1 MANFSVRQYLN
12 SARKLLNSTV
22 IIFVIRVGE
31 MSKRGGL
38 TFTALAILLV
48 VTVSLSVVS
57 QESGSEANVSELN
70 FSDLNSSDA
79 VVSQANESLAGS
91 DAPVGSDEGSTTV
104 ADSARAGAAEANGS
118 SGLIEPQPRAQNLVR
133 KVVSDA
139 RIHAGAVAQVQ
150 SEGSA
155 SVIVLLADVDSGR
168 SASAQGVA
176 VSRERAGRAKQAFR
190 ESLAGKGISDA
201 SVSIEQ
207 ELYTVG
213 AVAMTVDEAGLAA
226 LQENPL
232 VARVLPNG
240 KRSIS
245 RGTISDAGI
254 SLNES
259 APVIN
264 SDDVANLTVNGSN
277 LTGHGEIVCVIDTGI
292 DTSHLLFGPVIEASN
307 IVGGIFGGYDFVNND
322 TNASDDNNH
331 GTHVSGI
338 AVGNFS
344 PYFGTARNAQVVPVK
359 VCDAAGSCPDFA
371 ILAGVD
377 YCNNNI
383 SGVTVISGSLGGGA
397 PLNSST
403 CSGDPLFASLEVVL
417 NESLNNGIIPVF
429 ASGNNGCGA
438 GCTTGVD
445 YPACSPQVISVGST
459 TKADAISTFT
469 DRGGDR
475 FDIYAPGQ
483 SITSSVPTF
492 NAIQSVSGTSQAT
505 PHVSGVIAVLQ
516 QNERLQGRARLN
528 LTTIRRLLQE
538 TGVPIPS
545 NDSRVDVLHAIARLN
560 ANFSLNQTANLVR
573 DVASN
578 SSIQFYSA
586 SDLGQVLGCVEVRE
600 NFAGVNSTDCPQYN
614 KSAHV
619 VLGGV
624 TNPAQPYVDGAPCP
638 LTVCQNVTLT
648 SKGLEM
654 DVTGFSNFTSVPGC
668 GIMINESASL
678 NQSINATATCITFGA
693 DNIEL
698 DCNGFT
704 IGYAN
709 ESLGYGINATGRKN
723 ITIRNCVVNQ
733 SSPINNAHAIFLSG
747 TNNSVI
753 TNASL
758 NVTQSPGQAVYIE
771 GSEEVVVGQSRFGS
785 AAQGNGVYVTGSENV
800 TVRDNNFISAGQ
812 AIGFDSSVRLVAVNN
827 SASIIGNSIALAAG
841 GLNQGSL
848 IENNSISGN
857 QNRALFFSGGNAVAR
872 NNVLVSQSLGDAVE
886 LNEVDGNVTLEHNVI
901 YAQGTGQALYLR
913 DANSS
918 RFVNNTVRGPGGGA
932 LLIIDG
938 ALNVFENSSFATDSG
953 TATVYFS
960 TLAGSV
966 VNNTFTNI
974 TLESNGSYIRSDAA
988 GAGNNFTAARFFN
1001 ASAGSLLIPNFTLPA
1016 SGTIGQ
1022 ENLSIRANFTFV
1034 NASALSFLN
1043 ASAQITFDNLPFVN
1057 PRPLVDFDDG
1067 GVFEKCS
1074 EYPGQCDEVSYNGS
1088 TFIFNVSSFTSYAA
1102 SETVLSCPETIVE
1115 DTVLNQS
1122 LNATGS
1128 CIHFGADNIELDCAG
1143 FSIDASLAD
1152 NGTAVNATGRR
1163 NVTVRN
1169 CVIVQSNSSNGN
1181 AQGLLFSDTNGSSI
1195 VNTTI
1200 NMTGLSA
1207 NGFTFDNAYGNS
1219 IGLLT
1224 LYSVNTGGVIT
1235 SNSVNASIENSF
1247 LNASGGVAI
1256 NVGSSSPFFTMRN
1269 TTARSG
1275 SNGLVITGGSEN
1287 AVIVNNTLVGLS
1299 GGIGMQLADS
1309 NTLLD
1314 GNLFY
1319 GESGNALLINSGSN
1333 ISMRNNVLISTG
1345 AGNVLSAQGSSN
1357 LFVNNTVVADTGIAL
1372 RLPATFNNSF
1382 ANMTVQANGGI
1393 AVGAE
1398 AGAENNSFTNVTL
1411 RANGTWVQSATTAVN
1426 QSFTQARFDNFSA
1439 GNLFFDNFTLPG
1451 DSLVGQSNLSVGA
1464 NTTFLNSSQLPFL
1477 NVSAQITLRSL
1488 PFNNPLPLVDE
1499 NDTGVFLPCDSSRCT
1514 VISSGAGIIVFN
1526 VTGFTSYAA
1535 SEGGLVTIVKE
1546 DSSDPVKAGAL
1557 LNYTLTINSTQ
1568 GNQSNATVTEFYPAE
1583 VSFVSA
1589 SPAPTS
1595 GNNTFSLGTLVEGVA
1610 TTINITVRVGY
1621 SVANGTILNNT
1632 ANVSFVNSSG
1642 TNFSAVVS
1650 EFTTV
1655 LNEFANV
1662 SVTKDDVPDP
1672 VPRGGTLNYTV
1683 LLVNNGNVN
1692 ASNITVVESYPENV
1706 SFVSSTPAPT
1716 SGNNTFV
1723 IAELAPNENTTV
1735 NITLAV
1741 GTGIGNGSVLNNS
1754 VLVTYVNQSGDNAT
1768 ALAATQTTVLGAA
1781 NVTIAKSDVPDPVL
1795 QGEQLSYQLVVNNTG
1810 DDVAVNVTITETYPP
1825 NISVVTSSPLPDA
1838 GNNTFIVG
1846 NLSPGQTATVNITL
1860 LVGPAVTNGT
1870 VLNNS
1875 ANASWENRTGDVGS
1889 VIASELTTVLGRAN
1903 LSTNKTANESFV
1915 IRGNTVNFT
1924 IVINNSGDDTA
1935 FNLTVTEIYP
1945 VQGSFVSASPAPS
1958 AGNATF
1964 SLGGLEP
1971 NGSVVVEISLNLTG
1985 ANGTQ
1990 VQNSYNVTFQRRN
2003 GSTVNLTNA
2012 SSVTLLGFP
2021 VVAVAKTDSA
2031 DPTSAGATLRYAVT
2045 VTNNGDDIAY
2055 NVTVVE
2061 GYPLNVTLNGT
2072 EPNATSGND
2081 TFAIGNLL
2089 PGQSFT
2095 MNISVNVSSAM
2106 ALGSLNNSVN
2116 VTFANA
2122 SGVNLTQAASQI
2134 TAVSPPAAPFV
2145 QGGGGGGGGGASG
2158 VSTTQSMTGSSWSSA
2173 YLRAGDKVKFTA
2185 NDAIEHTMTVL
2196 TVLTDRV
2203 TIRVASVPQEFTIK
2217 KGVVQA
2223 VDVTGDGKDD
2233 VRISVVDIAYSKA
2246 LFHLEKAAFSPAVV
2260 RDAVPAP
2267 VPSPAPAVGQ
2277 KEEAPLVQ
2285 PAPQEREEFTAVVP
2299 QGESEGSGGIGKWV
2313 VSAIVVLAIAG
2324 VLVAAVRLR
2333 KPKEP
2338 DALASAQEIEAAF
2351 RDMKSGMKESMQ
2363 LVRKAERSERKK

>member
-1 MANFSVRQYLN
+1 
-12 SARKLLNSTV
+12 
-22 IIFVIRVGE
+22 
-31 MSKRGGL
+31 MSKKGGL

-48 VTVSLSVVS
+48 VVVSLSVVS
-57 QESGSEANVSELN
+57 QESGSKANVSGLN
-70 FSDLNSSDA
+70 VSEVNSSDA

-91 DAPVGSDEGSTTV
+91 EGAVSLNGETTAV
-104 ADSARAGAAEANGS
+104 VDGAVSGS
-118 SGLIEPQPRAQNLVR
+118 SEENVSLVKIEPKPRAQNLVR

-139 RIHAGAVAQVQ
+139 RIHEGVVAQVQ

-155 SVIVLLADVDSGR
+155 SVIVLLSDVDSGR

-201 SVSIEQ
+201 SVSIKQ

-213 AVAMTVDEAGLAA
+213 AVAMTVDEAGLAI
-226 LQENPL
+226 LQENPF

-277 LTGHGEIVCVIDTGI
+277 LTGHGEIICVIDTGI

-322 TNASDDNNH
+322 ANASDDNNH

-344 PYFGTARNAQVVPVK
+344 PYFGVARNAQVVPVK

-403 CSGDPLFASLEVVL
+403 CSGDPLFASLELVL
-417 NESLNNGIIPVF
+417 NESLNKGIIPVF

-483 SITSSVPTF
+483 SITSSIPTF
-492 NAIQSVSGTSQAT
+492 NVIQAMSGTSQAT

-538 TGVPIPS
+538 TGVPIPP

-573 DVASN
+573 DVVSN

-586 SDLGQVLGCVEVRE
+586 SDLGQVLGCVELRE

-709 ESLGYGINATGRKN
+709 ESFGYGINATGRKN

-733 SSPINNAHAIFLSG
+733 SSPINNAHAIFLSR

-753 TNASL
+753 TNVSL

-771 GSEEVVVGQSRFGS
+771 GSEEVVVGQSRFWS

-812 AIGFDSSVRLVAVNN
+812 AIGFDSSVRLVVVNN

-872 NNVLVSQSLGDAVE
+872 NNVFVSQSLGDTVE
-886 LNEVDGNVTLEHNVI
+886 LNEVDGNVTLENNVI

-913 DANSS
+913 NANSS
-918 RFVNNTVRGPGGGA
+918 RFVNNTVRGSGGGA

-938 ALNVFENSSFATDSG
+938 ALNVFENSIFATDSG
-953 TATVYFS
+953 TATVYFA

-988 GAGNNFTAARFFN
+988 GAGNNFTATRFFN

-1022 ENLSIRANFTFV
+1022 ENLSIRTNFTFV

-1043 ASAQITFDNLPFVN
+1043 ASAQIMFDNLPFV
-1057 PRPLVDFDDG
+1057 
-1067 GVFEKCS
+1067 
-1074 EYPGQCDEVSYNGS
+1074 
-1088 TFIFNVSSFTSYAA
+1088 
-1102 SETVLSCPETIVE
+1102 
-1115 DTVLNQS
+1115 
-1122 LNATGS
+1122 
-1128 CIHFGADNIELDCAG
+1128 
-1143 FSIDASLAD
+1143 
-1152 NGTAVNATGRR
+1152 
-1163 NVTVRN
+1163 
-1169 CVIVQSNSSNGN
+1169 
-1181 AQGLLFSDTNGSSI
+1181 
-1195 VNTTI
+1195 
-1200 NMTGLSA
+1200 
-1207 NGFTFDNAYGNS
+1207 
-1219 IGLLT
+1219 
-1224 LYSVNTGGVIT
+1224 
-1235 SNSVNASIENSF
+1235 
-1247 LNASGGVAI
+1247 
-1256 NVGSSSPFFTMRN
+1256 
-1269 TTARSG
+1269 
-1275 SNGLVITGGSEN
+1275 
-1287 AVIVNNTLVGLS
+1287 
-1299 GGIGMQLADS
+1299 
-1309 NTLLD
+1309 
-1314 GNLFY
+1314 
-1319 GESGNALLINSGSN
+1319 
-1333 ISMRNNVLISTG
+1333 
-1345 AGNVLSAQGSSN
+1345 
-1357 LFVNNTVVADTGIAL
+1357 
-1372 RLPATFNNSF
+1372 
-1382 ANMTVQANGGI
+1382 
-1393 AVGAE
+1393 
-1398 AGAENNSFTNVTL
+1398 
-1411 RANGTWVQSATTAVN
+1411 
-1426 QSFTQARFDNFSA
+1426 
-1439 GNLFFDNFTLPG
+1439 
-1451 DSLVGQSNLSVGA
+1451 
-1464 NTTFLNSSQLPFL
+1464 
-1477 NVSAQITLRSL
+1477 
-1488 PFNNPLPLVDE
+1488 NPLPLVDE

-1535 SEGGLVTIVKE
+1535 SEGGLVMIVKE
-1546 DSSDPVKAGAL
+1546 DGSDPVKAGAL

-1568 GNQSNATVTEFYPAE
+1568 GNQLNATVTEFYPAE
-1583 VSFVSA
+1583 VSFVSS

-1610 TTINITVRVGY
+1610 ITINITVRVGY
-1621 SVANGTILNNT
+1621 TVANGTVLNNT

-1642 TNFSAVVS
+1642 TNFFAVVS

-1662 SVTKDDVPDP
+1662 SVTKEDVSDP
-1672 VPRGGTLNYTV
+1672 VSRGGTLNYTV
-1683 LLVNNGNVN
+1683 LLVNKGNVN

-1741 GTGIGNGSVLNNS
+1741 GAGIGNGSVLNNS

-1768 ALAATQTTVLGAA
+1768 ALATAQTTVLGAA
-1781 NVTIAKSDVPDPVL
+1781 NVTIAKSGVPDPVL

-1825 NISVVTSSPLPDA
+1825 NVSVVTSSPLPDA
-1838 GNNTFIVG
+1838 GNNTFIIG

-1860 LVGPAVTNGT
+1860 FVGPAVMNGT

-1875 ANASWENRTGDVGS
+1875 ANASWQNRTGDADS
-1889 VIASELTTVLGRAN
+1889 VIASELTTVIGRAN
-1903 LSTNKTANESFV
+1903 ISTNKTANESFV

-1924 IVINNSGDDTA
+1924 ISINNSGDDTA

-1964 SLGGLEP
+1964 FLGDLEP

-1990 VQNSYNVTFQRRN
+1990 AQNSYNVTFQRRN

-2031 DPTSAGATLRYAVT
+2031 DPTSAGATLKYAVT
-2045 VTNNGDDIAY
+2045 VTNDGDDIAY

-2061 GYPLNVTLNGT
+2061 MYPFNVTLNGT

-2081 TFAIGNLL
+2081 TFVIGNLL

-2095 MNISVNVSSAM
+2095 INISVNVSSAM
-2106 ALGSLNNSVN
+2106 VLGSLNNSVN
-2116 VTFANA
+2116 ATFANA
-2122 SGVNLTQAASQI
+2122 SGVNLTQVASQI
-2134 TAVSPPAAPFV
+2134 TAVNPPAAPFV

-2196 TVLTDRV
+2196 MVLTDRV
-2203 TIRVASVPQEFTIK
+2203 TIRVASIPQEFTIK

-2233 VRISVVDIAYSKA
+2233 VRISVVDIAYGKA
-2246 LFHLEKAAFSPAVV
+2246 LFHLEKVAFSPAVV

-2277 KEEAPLVQ
+2277 KEEPPLVQ
-2285 PAPQEREEFTAVVP
+2285 PAPQEQEEFTAVVP
-2299 QGESEGSGGIGKWV
+2299 QGESEGSGGIGTWV
-2313 VSAIVVLAIAG
+2313 VSTIVVLAIAG
-2324 VLVAAVRLR
+2324 VLVAAVLLR

-2338 DALASAQEIEAAF
+2338 DALASAQEIEVAF
-2351 RDMKSGMKESMQ
+2351 RDVKSSMKESMQ